1 MTDREKFEAI
11 CDLTTNTVG
20 LQKDDLLSK
29 KRKQE
34 FVYSRMIASVIGI
47 KNTGIH
53 PDTIADVIK
62 KDRTSI
68 LYYYKMHKHNYSS
81 TKKYRDFFNKVY
93 AAFNKSENIKLVF
106 KNRHDICKCLIDAG
120 VKISTNPDVKLKIKS
135 GKEVYKLPTTYLQMD
150 YNTEIINKALK
161 DYDYKCDIIT
171 L

>member
-1 MTDREKFEAI
+1 MTDREKFETI

-34 FVYSRMIASVIGI
+34 FVHSRMIASVIAI
-47 KNTGIH
+47 KNIGIH

-81 TKKYRDFFNKVY
+81 IKKYRDIFNKVY
-93 AAFNKSENIKLVF
+93 AAFDKSESIKFVF
-106 KNRHDICKCLIDAG
+106 NDRDELCEFLINAG
-120 VKISTNPDVKLKIKS
+120 VKISTDPDIKLKIKS
-135 GKEVYKLPTTYLQMD
+135 GKAIYKLPTTYLQID
-150 YNTEIINKALK
+150 NNTEIINKALK
-161 DYDYKCDIIT
+161 EYDYSIDIIT
-171 L
+171 I